1 MDFDVDQIEVRK
13 LTQEDLPVFKSLI
26 HLFNIVFEEDESA
39 VGSETKLF
47 ELLSN
52 NSFVA
57 MAAFHDNEIVGGLTA
72 YELPLYY
79 SDNFEIFLYDL
90 AVKPEYQRMGIG
102 KSLIRNLREYCLQ
115 NGINEFFVLAHE
127 EDAHALDFYR
137 STGGKSEKVV
147 NFLYA
152 IKIGKE

>member
-1 MDFDVDQIEVRK
+1 MDLNVDQIEVKK
-13 LTQEDLPVFKSLI
+13 LTQEDLSVFKSLI
-26 HLFNIVFEEDESA
+26 QLFNIVFEEDETA
-39 VGSETKLF
+39 VGSEMKLF

-57 MAAFHDNEIVGGLTA
+57 MAAFHENEIVGGLTA

-79 SDNFEIFLYDL
+79 SDNSEIFLYDL

-115 NGINEFFVLAHE
+115 NGINEFFVFAHE
-127 EDAHALDFYR
+127 EDAHAVEFYR
-137 STGGKSEKVV
+137 STGGKSERVV
-147 NFLYA
+147 NFLYTVA
-152 IKIGKE
+152 IAKQ